1 MLAKRMHESV
11 NRGTNERV
19 VLLNVCV
26 LGPSG
31 NVGQPVSRGRPREGK
46 PTSCSL
52 PKRIEGTSWA
62 RSQRCGPCSLLLWKG
77 SARPLWNC
85 PTKI

>member
-1 MLAKRMHESV
+1 MLAKRVRESV

-19 VLLNVCV
+19 VLLNVRV

-31 NVGQPVSRGRPREGK
+31 NVGQPVSWGRPREGK

-52 PKRIEGTSWA
+52 PERIEGTSWA
-62 RSQRCGPCSLLLWKG
+62 RSQRCGPVFLAALEGL
-77 SARPLWNC
+77 R
-85 PTKI
+85 